1 MAAGAASHTS
11 FLPPVLTFCA
21 AAVVGVPLFRLFGQS
36 AVLGYLAAGVVIGPA
51 GLSLIA
57 EPETARSVAEIGI
70 VLLLFIVGL
79 ELQVSRLISLRRDI
93 FGLGAAQLVLC
104 ALVIGAGG
112 LAAGLTGKAAG
123 VVGVVLALSAT
134 AVALQML
141 EERGDMGSAYG
152 QRSFAVLLF
161 QDLSIVPIL
170 AALPL
175 IASTA
180 APPGQG
186 FLGQALAS
194 TVSALAA
201 VGAVVLAG
209 RYALNPMFRLLAAS
223 GAREVMVAAALLIAL
238 GTALLMEHV
247 GLSMAMG
254 AFLAGLLLAESNFRH
269 QLEADIEP
277 FRGILLG
284 LFFMSV
290 GMSID
295 ADLVRRE
302 WLWLGIATLGAILA
316 KVAIVAGLFRLFGST
331 WRESLRGGALLAP
344 AGEFAFVLLP
354 LAGGLALVDGP
365 AVQFATALAALT
377 MLVGPVAAK
386 GLDALIAR
394 APAAEIAPPEESR
407 LTEARLTD
415 HAEGAE
421 GEGTRALVI
430 GFGRFGQVVNQVL
443 LAQGIAVTVID
454 RDVEQI
460 RSAARFGM
468 RVFYGDGTRLDVL
481 RTAGAGKAEVV
492 CVCVDDHDASLR
504 IVELVHAEFP
514 DARTYVRAYDRV
526 HAIELMK
533 RDVDHQ
539 TRETFEGALG
549 FGRATLEALGVAAEE
564 AARLTDEVRKR
575 DVARLVLQRSEGLLG
590 GVDLL
595 RGASP
600 IKPEPL
606 VVPRAKPRA
615 LSNET
620 RDILD
625 RKGVRAE
632 MLAEAGLT
640 DPDRK
645 RA

>member
-51 GLSLIA
+51 GLSLIPD
-57 EPETARSVAEIGI
+57 PETARGVAEIGV

-79 ELQVSRLISLRRDI
+79 ELQVSRLISLKRDI
-93 FGLGAAQLVLC
+93 FGLGLAQLAAC
-104 ALVIGAGG
+104 AVA
-112 LAAGLTGKAAG
+112 LAAGGMAAGLPLRAAG
-123 VVGVVLALSAT
+123 VVGIVLALSAT

-141 EERGDMGSAYG
+141 EERHDLAAPYG

-175 IASTA
+175 IATA
-180 APPGQG
+180 GAPAEGG
-186 FLGQALAS
+186 FLGPALVS
-194 TVSALAA
+194 TAKALAA
-201 VGAVVLAG
+201 VGLVVLLG

-223 GAREVMVAAALLIAL
+223 GAREVMVAAALLIVL
-238 GTALLMEHV
+238 GTALLMEEV

-302 WLWLGIATLGAILA
+302 WPWLIAATLGAILV
-316 KVAIVAGLFRLFGST
+316 KVALVAGLFRLFGSSG
-331 WRESLRGGALLAP
+331 RESLRGGALLAP

-354 LAGGLALVDGP
+354 LAAGLALIDGP
-365 AVQFATALAALT
+365 TVQFVTALAALT

-394 APAAEIAPPEESR
+394 VPAAEVTVPTESAALPEDSSEV
-407 LTEARLTD
+407 
-415 HAEGAE
+415 
-421 GEGTRALVI
+421 RALVV

-443 LAQGIAVTVID
+443 LAQGLAVTVID

-460 RSAARFGM
+460 RSAAGFGM

-492 CVCVDDHDASLR
+492 CICVDDQEASLK
-504 IVELVHAEFP
+504 IVELIHAEFP
-514 DARTYVRAYDRV
+514 DARSYVRAYDRI

-539 TRETFEGALG
+539 TRETFEGALS
-549 FGRATLEALGVAAEE
+549 FGRATLEALGVPVAE

-575 DVARLVLQRSEGLLG
+575 DVARLALQRSEGLLG

-615 LSNET
+615 LSAET

-625 RKGVRAE
+625 RKGVRAD
-632 MLAEAGLT
+632 MLTESEAGRRAEAAPRPEAGRL
-640 DPDRK
+640 